1 MNKSLKLLVI
11 TLCIL
16 GTYTLILQARC
27 IDKTFHSSSA
37 DADIPQ
43 IFHKKLKG
51 KIGENLLI
59 TMYLN
64 KRDSLLTGSYYYDK
78 NAIPISL
85 FGQFMPNA
93 ELKLSE
99 TNSKFE
105 ETGIFKGKF
114 TSEEIFEGLWINPK
128 TNKKLPFILRESKEE
143 TAHISFENFHE
154 ENCKNRDKNLKKP
167 QNDDMWWTDTLCSSI
182 DIELIKIATE
192 NAMVN
197 KRINESISQSI
208 YSNEEQ
214 TYHSVQEYV
223 QSIHQ
228 LEDREFLVVE
238 YNFDVLNNENNILC
252 IGLSIMQNAGGAH
265 PMSGISYTNYYVKT
279 GQEIKLN
286 EILIPNFSD
295 KLDAIGEKIFVKT
308 YDEIESVWFFKRGE
322 FKLNENF
329 SILAGG
335 LLFTF
340 NTYEIGPYAA
350 GAPEVFIPYRDIQ
363 EIINPDG
370 ILKRFTSLK

>member
-1 MNKSLKLLVI
+1 
-11 TLCIL
+11 
-16 GTYTLILQARC
+16 
-27 IDKTFHSSSA
+27 
-37 DADIPQ
+37 
-43 IFHKKLKG
+43 
-51 KIGENLLI
+51 
-59 TMYLN
+59 
-64 KRDSLLTGSYYYDK
+64 
-78 NAIPISL
+78 
-85 FGQFMPNA
+85 
-93 ELKLSE
+93 
-99 TNSKFE
+99 
-105 ETGIFKGKF
+105 
-114 TSEEIFEGLWINPK
+114 
-128 TNKKLPFILRESKEE
+128 
-143 TAHISFENFHE
+143 
-154 ENCKNRDKNLKKP
+154 
-167 QNDDMWWTDTLCSSI
+167 
-182 DIELIKIATE
+182 
-192 NAMVN
+192 
-197 KRINESISQSI
+197 
-208 YSNEEQ
+208 
-214 TYHSVQEYV
+214 
-223 QSIHQ
+223 
-228 LEDREFLVVE
+228 
-238 YNFDVLNNENNILC
+238 
-252 IGLSIMQNAGGAH
+252 MQNAGGAH

>member
-238 YNFDVLNNENNILC
+238 YNFDVLNN
-252 IGLSIMQNAGGAH
+252 
-265 PMSGISYTNYYVKT
+265 
-279 GQEIKLN
+279 
-286 EILIPNFSD
+286 
-295 KLDAIGEKIFVKT
+295 
-308 YDEIESVWFFKRGE
+308 
-322 FKLNENF
+322 
-329 SILAGG
+329 
-335 LLFTF
+335 
-340 NTYEIGPYAA
+340 
-350 GAPEVFIPYRDIQ
+350 
-363 EIINPDG
+363 
-370 ILKRFTSLK
+370 